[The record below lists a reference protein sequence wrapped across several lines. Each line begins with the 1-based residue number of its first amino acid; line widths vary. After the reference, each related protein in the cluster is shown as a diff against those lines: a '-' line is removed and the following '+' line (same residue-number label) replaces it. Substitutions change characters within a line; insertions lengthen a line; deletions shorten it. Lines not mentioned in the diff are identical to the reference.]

1 MLKQLKYFQSV
12 VRLNSFSEAAGENFI
27 SQSAISQQVQA
38 LERELGFPL
47 LERRNRT
54 FTLTPAGEYFYQ
66 KSLILNDQRRAFSEE
81 YVNLLLTTCESYV
94 EISARSPLAQ
104 LAKITPHELKNTP
117 CILVASA
124 SQRETEQEYY
134 RTIIGLQGEFLYAE
148 NMEEARL
155 MVIGRKGFL
164 PVEGSAV
171 SPAMRTSIV
180 RLPLVRGED
189 PILRNYCAFWK
200 KDNSGCYV
208 EEFAGLLKAQFSE
221 QKPAAKQN
229 LSNF

>member
-1 MLKQLKYFQSV
+1 M
-12 VRLNSFSEAAGENFI
+12 
-27 SQSAISQQVQA
+27 
-38 LERELGFPL
+38 
-47 LERRNRT
+47 
-54 FTLTPAGEYFYQ
+54 
-66 KSLILNDQRRAFSEE
+66 
-81 YVNLLLTTCESYV
+81 

-208 EEFAGLLKAQFSE
+208 EEFAELLKAQFSE